1 MSRNYLYNIW
11 EKSNQNIFAIIP
23 GKFSLFPSFC
33 SEFSK
38 KHHQKEVINNKIKSS
53 NKVKLNLISD
63 TIWKS
68 LLRRKFNVSY

>member
-1 MSRNYLYNIW
+1 MYSSRRSKMSSSQKYVRNYLYNIW

-53 NKVKLNLISD
+53 NKIN
-63 TIWKS
+63 
-68 LLRRKFNVSY
+68 